1 MKKSDTLI
9 FDMDGTL
16 LNTIEDIADS
26 VNYILNKYGYP
37 LRTFEEILSF
47 VGNGATRLLGQAL
60 PNGQN
65 NPNFEKHLD
74 EYKKYYFE
82 HNNIKTSPYEGIM
95 ELLKELSQ
103 RKYKLAIVSNKSDK
117 NVKSLNK
124 IYFEEYIKTAIGESK
139 NIKRKPA
146 PDMVYKAIDELD
158 ASLENAIY
166 IGDSEV
172 DILTAK
178 NANMHCVCVTWGFR
192 DKEFL
197 KEQGAEC
204 LIDDPHELLEFL
216 GEEPVS
222 EGAGI

>member
-117 NVKSLNK
+117 NVKNLNK
-124 IYFEEYIKTAIGESK
+124 IYFEIG
-139 NIKRKPA
+139 RA
-146 PDMVYKAIDELD
+146 HV
-158 ASLENAIY
+158 
-166 IGDSEV
+166 
-172 DILTAK
+172 
-178 NANMHCVCVTWGFR
+178 
-192 DKEFL
+192 
-197 KEQGAEC
+197 
-204 LIDDPHELLEFL
+204 
-216 GEEPVS
+216 
-222 EGAGI
+222 